1 MYFSTA
7 LAFAVALGGLATA
20 VPTPAG
26 HGAPGG
32 APGAPAP
39 YSIPTDDGF
48 PSPSPD
54 QLMVIQQI
62 ADGTLSNA
70 PPPAKLNESSF
81 PVFQLIAFNENFE
94 VAFFSSLLHNITTGV
109 KGFDDFPNKKKKME
123 LVDILQTVLAV
134 CFGPAIQPR
143 PDTDNPQQEKL
154 HAINA
159 IKTLTNFKAFAPAPC
174 KYQFPTTTTYEA
186 IALAERFTDLVI
198 STLQDAAQTV
208 ARNGDVGPVRGIT
221 SSLGQEGQQEG
232 FYRIVLSKKPSEKPF
247 LTTNVAAF
255 LFSNLQQYIVP
266 GSCPFDLKEIKL
278 PIFPDLQVLSGKG
291 GIDVPAKDQKL
302 SFRADLS
309 KSAAADAYVG
319 KAEGLYVTYFSGQLL
334 PISVPI
340 ENVKWTG
347 RVASFDA
354 AFPFVKN
361 EMVGLSIASLTTKNS
376 FAAPG
381 EVVGATLAAP
391 GLIQVDDRVKS
402 WDGF

>member
-1 MYFSTA
+1 MHFPTA
-7 LAFAVALGGLATA
+7 LSFIAALSGLATA

-26 HGAPGG
+26 NNLKAPRSPGG
-32 APGAPAP
+32 SSGTPAP
-39 YSIPTDDGF
+39 YSIPTNDGF
-48 PSPSPD
+48 PDPSPD
-54 QLMVIQQI
+54 QLMVLQQI

-70 PPPAKLNESSF
+70 PPPARLNESSF

-94 VAFFSSLLHNITTGV
+94 VAFFSSLLYNITTGV
-109 KGFDDFPNKKKKME
+109 KGFDDFPSKEKKME
-123 LVDILQTVLAV
+123 LVDILQTVLA
-134 CFGPAIQPR
+134 
-143 PDTDNPQQEKL
+143 QEKL

-159 IKTLTNFKAFAPAPC
+159 IRTLTNFKAFAPAPC
-174 KYQFPTTTTYEA
+174 KYQLPTSTTYEA

-198 STLQDAAQTV
+198 STLQDAAQAV

-255 LFSNLQQYIVP
+255 LYSNLQQYIVP

-278 PIFPDLQVLSGKG
+278 PIFPALQVISGNG
-291 GIDVPAKDQKL
+291 GVNVAAKDQKL

-309 KSAAADAYVG
+309 KSAAADPFVG
-319 KAEGLYVTYFSGQLL
+319 KADGLFVTYFSGQLL

-340 ENVKWTG
+340 ENAKWNG

-354 AFPFVKN
+354 AFPFIKN
-361 EMVGLSIASLTTKNS
+361 EMVGLSIASLTTKS
-376 FAAPG
+376 GFAAPG

-391 GLIQVDDRVKS
+391 GLIQVDDRIKS

>member
-1 MYFSTA
+1 M
-7 LAFAVALGGLATA
+7 
-20 VPTPAG
+20 
-26 HGAPGG
+26 
-32 APGAPAP
+32 
-39 YSIPTDDGF
+39 
-48 PSPSPD
+48 
-54 QLMVIQQI
+54 
-62 ADGTLSNA
+62 
-70 PPPAKLNESSF
+70 
-81 PVFQLIAFNENFE
+81 
-94 VAFFSSLLHNITTGV
+94 
-109 KGFDDFPNKKKKME
+109 
-123 LVDILQTVLAV
+123 
-134 CFGPAIQPR
+134 
-143 PDTDNPQQEKL
+143 PQQEKL

-159 IKTLTNFKAFAPAPC
+159 INTLKNFKAFAPLPC
-174 KYQFPTTTTYEA
+174 KYQFPTTSTYEA

-255 LFSNLQQYIVP
+255 LFSALQQYIVP

-278 PIFPDLQVLSGKG
+278 PIFPALQVVSGNG
-291 GIDVPAKDQKL
+291 GVDVPAKDQKL

-309 KSAAADAYVG
+309 KSAAADPFVG
-319 KAEGLYVTYFSGQLL
+319 KKGDGLFITYFSGQLL
-334 PISVPI
+334 PISVGI
-340 ENVKWTG
+340 ENLKWDG
-347 RVASFDA
+347 RVASFEA
-354 AFPFVKN
+354 AFPFIKN

-381 EVVGATLAAP
+381 DVVGATLAAP